1 MKYNTFSHIYDTEK
15 TYVTADTQAAFNALC
30 ENVKPLTGD
39 KNRDYAIKFLN
50 AALVDTLGMGI
61 KIYGNMIFKGTEF
74 MSRRIEH
81 KGENE
86 SGYWFVCSGEQA
98 IEAVQK
104 IYSTMPETVSETYAH
119 DIGRLF
125 CETLMQF

>member
-1 MKYNTFSHIYDTEK
+1 MKYNTFSCIYDTEK

-61 KIYGNMIFKGTEF
+61 TIHGNMIFKENEF
-74 MSRRIEH
+74 MTRSIDH
-81 KGENE
+81 KGDTE
-86 SGYWFVCSGEQA
+86 SGYWFVCSGNQA
-98 IEAVQK
+98 IEAVKK
-104 IYSTMPETVSETYAH
+104 IYATMPETVSENYANN
-119 DIGRLF
+119 IGKLF
-125 CETLMQF
+125 CETLKQF